1 MAALDAKKLL
11 DCALCPNMCRF
22 ACPTAED
29 TGREAAAPAGKAR
42 LAYLLWKDQLQPD
55 QSLLQALHTCLGCD
69 ACSRW
74 CPFEEMDLPV
84 LLRDVRQH
92 LGDRDIFFHPARQVL
107 ASLAKGGSPYVVT
120 NAHKFE
126 NLGDKEAPLLY
137 FVGCA
142 FAEKRPGAV
151 QATLSLLQEA
161 GVPYQTME
169 EVCCGFPAR
178 VCGSKL
184 LQEGLIRQ
192 NLRFIKESGAKTILT
207 GCPACCEAFRTSY
220 PAFGLAEDIQVMTT
234 ASFFLRLLRDQKLI
248 PKKGAALPPL
258 AYHHPCYT
266 ARKMAD
272 PEGDAPREALGL
284 LPGLSV
290 CEPPDTG
297 RDTVCCGGGEMLAR
311 LLPDTS
317 LSLAEKRLTALLGT
331 GAQAVVTSCPF
342 CLENLQRA
350 GGAVFDL
357 SEVLAEICLD

>member
-1 MAALDAKKLL
+1 MAALDAQKLL

-22 ACPTAED
+22 ACPTAEA

-42 LAYLLWKDQLQPD
+42 LAYLLQENRLQPD

-69 ACSRW
+69 ACTRW
-74 CPFEEMDLPV
+74 CPFEGMDLPG
-84 LLRDVRQH
+84 LLRDVRQN
-92 LGDRDIFFHPARQVL
+92 LGDRDVFFHPARQVL

-126 NLGDKEAPLLY
+126 NLGNKEAPLLY

-151 QATLSLLQEA
+151 QATLALLQKA

-169 EVCCGFPAR
+169 EVCCGFPAKA
-178 VCGSKL
+178 CGSRL
-184 LQEGLIRQ
+184 LHDALIRQ
-192 NLRFIKESGAKTILT
+192 NLRFIKESGAKTLLT
-207 GCPACCEAFRTSY
+207 GCPACYEAFRTSY
-220 PAFGLAEDIQVMTT
+220 PALGMGADIEVVTT
-234 ASFFLRLLRDQKLI
+234 ASFFLRLLQDKKLT
-248 PKKGAALPPL
+248 PKINPSLPPL

-266 ARKMAD
+266 ARKMPDA
-272 PEGDAPREALGL
+272 EGSAPLDVLAL
-284 LPGLSV
+284 LPGLRVS
-290 CEPPDTG
+290 EPLDTG
-297 RDTVCCGGGEMLAR
+297 RDTICCGGGEMLAR

-317 LSLAEKRLTALLGT
+317 LSLAKKRLKALLDP

-357 SEVLAEICLD
+357 SEVLAETCLD